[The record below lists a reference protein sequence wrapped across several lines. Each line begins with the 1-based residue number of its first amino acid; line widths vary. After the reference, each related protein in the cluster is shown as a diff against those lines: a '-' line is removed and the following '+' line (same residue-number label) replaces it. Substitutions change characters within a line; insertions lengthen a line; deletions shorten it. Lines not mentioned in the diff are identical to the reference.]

1 MTRTVWLRAESHRV
15 FQLHLFL
22 TENILG
28 FASFWSD
35 DFFATHQS
43 NHIQSFFLNN
53 SLDGFG
59 VQDNLWEVHFCLL
72 CLQIFL
78 EVSIYSLVRS
88 SLSLFSTQ
96 LRAQAWCS
104 KLTFLY
110 SKATAALSSRTRHV
124 CYCTFFES
132 TPTASQR
139 HTSAFHFIV
148 PRSSARMFCCR
159 LFWCGL
165 VVKCQTGYSTVV
177 WFKWQEVL
185 VTCFHHVPKPKTTE
199 TTKGIRLARKLWER
213 FREFHDFWIF

>member
-1 MTRTVWLRAESHRV
+1 MAFS
-15 FQLHLFL
+15 QLINL
-22 TENILG
+22 T
-28 FASFWSD
+28 
-35 DFFATHQS
+35 TPYHT
-43 NHIQSFFLNN
+43 QSFFLDNC
-53 SLDGFG
+53 LDGFG

-78 EVSIYSLVRS
+78 EIREWSQYIFVSSFK
-88 SLSLFSTQ
+88 LSLFSTQ
-96 LRAQAWCS
+96 LRRNLGARSWHFTIPRPPRPYHRELATC
-104 KLTFLY
+104 
-110 SKATAALSSRTRHV
+110 ATALSLKARPRRRKGSARL
-124 CYCTFFES
+124 
-132 TPTASQR
+132 
-139 HTSAFHFIV
+139 HTSALHLIV

-185 VTCFHHVPKPKTTE
+185 VTCSHHVPKPKTTE